1 MTLTR
6 WNPTRELWDIAEDM
20 NRFVSN
26 VFGDFNRDSTFFQGA
41 WTPAVDIGED
51 RDNFYLRIDLP
62 GMTKDDVRVNYEDGI
77 LTIKGER
84 KDEWQDKKELNVHR
98 AERFYGRFERSFTV
112 PRRILD
118 SKIAANFKNGV
129 LMVTLPKVE
138 EAKPKEIE
146 VKIS

>member
-6 WNPTRELWDIAEDM
+6 WNPTRELWGIAEDM
-20 NRFVSN
+20 NRLVSN
-26 VFGDFNRDSTFFQGA
+26 IFGDFNRDTAFFQGA
-41 WTPAVDIGED
+41 WTPTVDIGED
-51 RDNFYLRIDLP
+51 KDNFYLRIDLP

-84 KDEWQDKKELNVHR
+84 KDEWQDNKDLSVHR
-98 AERFYGRFERSFTV
+98 TERFYGKFERSFTV

-118 SKIAANFKNGV
+118 NKIVANFKNGV
-129 LMVTLPKVE
+129 LLVTLPKVE
-138 EAKPKEIE
+138 EVKPKEIE

>member
-20 NRFVSN
+20 NRLVN
-26 VFGDFNRDSTFFQGA
+26 NIFGDFNRDTTFFQGA
-41 WTPAVDIGED
+41 WTPTVDIGED
-51 RDNFYLRIDLP
+51 NGNFYLRIDLP

-84 KDEWQDKKELNVHR
+84 KDEWQDSKELSVHR
-98 AERFYGRFERSFTV
+98 AERFYGKFERSFTV

-118 SKIAANFKNGV
+118 NRIAANFKNGV
-129 LMVTLPKVE
+129 LMVTLPKAE
-138 EAKPKEIE
+138 EVKPKEIE